1 MKEKEILKQ
10 LIEIKSYNENNNK
23 EIIEYLVNKFS
34 KFSKEILRVKC
45 KKSDRENLIIGVNT
59 ALENVKDAIV
69 LSGHIDTV
77 VANEKEYLTNP
88 YVATEK
94 DGKLFGLGAIDMKS
108 FFASILANIEE
119 LQKLNKPIVVV
130 ITGDEETDFDGV
142 NSVVEALR
150 GKVVPKLTIVGEPT
164 NMNVS
169 TEAKSCFDN
178 EIIVYGKSCHSSM
191 PQNGINSNLIAAKL
205 ILEIEKLSKK
215 YRGTT
220 MNANVVN
227 GGGKVNI
234 IPSKTSVRF
243 DIRSPRK
250 DVFEKVFKELDSFAK
265 KLEKRFKGTKIEI
278 KNLVKILPLEREKR
292 GLQQKI
298 IRDFNLNESEFQGG
312 CEAGFYQ
319 TLGGS
324 VIIFGVGDLSLAHKP
339 NEFVV
344 LSELEQYSKKLMEI
358 VSKV

>member
-1 MKEKEILKQ
+1 MEEKEILKE
-10 LIEIKSYNENNNK
+10 LIEIKSYNENNNE

-34 KFSKEILRVKC
+34 KFSKQIIRVKC
-45 KKSDRENLIIGVNT
+45 EKSNRENLIIGVNT
-59 ALENVKDAIV
+59 TLENVKDAVV

-94 DGKLFGLGAIDMKS
+94 EGKLFGLGVIDMKS
-108 FFASILANIEE
+108 FFACILANAKQ
-119 LQKLNKPIVVV
+119 LRKLNKPIVVA
-130 ITGDEETDFDGV
+130 ITGDEETDFSGV
-142 NSVVEALR
+142 SAVVDVLK

-164 NMNVS
+164 DMQIC

-178 EIIVYGKSCHSSM
+178 EIIVCGKSCHSSM

-205 ILEIEKLSKK
+205 ILKIEKLSKK

-220 MNANVVN
+220 MNVNVV
-227 GGGKVNI
+227 GGGEKVNI
-234 IPSKTSVRF
+234 IPSKTVIKF
-243 DIRSPRK
+243 DIRSQKRNI
-250 DVFEKVFKELDSFAK
+250 FEKAFKELNSYAK
-265 KLEKRFKGTKIEI
+265 KLEKRYKGAKVEIE
-278 KNLVKILPLEREKR
+278 NLVKILPLEREKR

-298 IRDFNLNESEFQGG
+298 VRDLNLNESEFQGG

-324 VIIFGVGDLSLAHKP
+324 AIIFGVGNLSLAHKP

-344 LSELEQYSKKLMEI
+344 LSELEQYSKKLLEI
-358 VSKV
+358 ISKV